1 MITVTRDKKK
11 ERIQDEFL
19 CMTIIDEFYFIISV
33 TRAKKEGRIQ
43 DEFSCKTIID
53 EINKYGSKCSG

>member
-1 MITVTRDKKK
+1 MIA
-11 ERIQDEFL
+11 
-19 CMTIIDEFYFIISV
+19 V

-53 EINKYGSKCSG
+53 EINKYGSKCSGPT